1 MKRLLSVLFAC
12 LLAGASAWATPQRA
26 SLIPAKATHPRAQR
40 HHAHKAAKHR
50 QPKHAHR
57 GA

>member
-1 MKRLLSVLFAC
+1 MKRLFFLLFAC

-26 SLIPAKATHPRAQR
+26 SLIPAKTAHRHVQR

-50 QPKHAHR
+50 QPKHTHR
-57 GA
+57 RA